1 MGCIHSHTDHRS
13 FIAFSSSSSI
23 SNPTATTTPSP
34 PPPPEKILP
43 SGSRSLNL
51 PSPIVVHHPALHRG
65 DSHHLVSLT
74 STSYGSPL
82 LLVDPI
88 SISPCESLLMDHRR
102 RSCLASGGAATPTTV
117 INAWDLMDGLDEPL
131 SSSPSPNSKKPLHLS
146 RSFTFHHRHS
156 SKPLWEPVS
165 EEPSKRPCVVLYTTS
180 LRGIRRTHED
190 CCSVR
195 AILKGLRVA
204 VDERDV
210 SMDSSFRH
218 ELQSLIGRNK
228 PFSLPQVFVKG
239 RCIGGAEEVRQLHE
253 AGELVKFL
261 EGVRRQ
267 DPCFICAGCGGVRFV
282 PCGVCSGSRK
292 VFDEEG
298 RMMRRCGDCNENGL
312 VRCSNCY
319 SM

>member
-1 MGCIHSHTDHRS
+1 MGCVQSHNDQSIVVSPYSIATD
-13 FIAFSSSSSI
+13 
-23 SNPTATTTPSP
+23 

-43 SGSRSLNL
+43 AVSRSLTL
-51 PSPIVVHHPALHRG
+51 PSPIVVHHPPLHRG

-74 STSYGSPL
+74 STSYRSPL
-82 LLVDPI
+82 LLLDPI
-88 SISPCESLLMDHRR
+88 SPEQTLEMDPRR
-102 RSCLASGGAATPTTV
+102 RSCLASGGGATPTAV
-117 INAWDLMDGLDEPL
+117 INAWDLMDGLDDAL
-131 SSSPSPNSKKPLHLS
+131 SSSPSPSPSPLSKKPLHLS

-156 SKPLWEPVS
+156 SKPLWEPFS
-165 EEPSKRPCVVLYTTS
+165 DEASKRPAVVLYTTS

-218 ELQSLIGRNK
+218 ELQSLLGKNK

-239 RCIGGAEEVRQLHE
+239 KCIGGAEEVRQLHE
-253 AGELVKFL
+253 AGELVRLL

-267 DPCFICAGCGGVRFV
+267 DPCFVCAGCGGVRFV
-282 PCGVCSGSRK
+282 PCGACSGSRK

-298 RMMRRCGDCNENGL
+298 RTMRRCGDCNENGL
-312 VRCSNCY
+312 VRCPNCY
-319 SM
+319 SL

>member
-1 MGCIHSHTDHRS
+1 MGCIHSHSDRS
-13 FIAFSSSSSI
+13 FIGFSPSSI
-23 SNPTATTTPSP
+23 TNATTTATP

-88 SISPCESLLMDHRR
+88 SPCESFRMDPRR

-131 SSSPSPNSKKPLHLS
+131 STSPSPNSKKPLHLS

-165 EEPSKRPCVVLYTTS
+165 DEPSKRPCVVLYTTS

-218 ELQSLIGRNK
+218 ELQSLIGMNK
-228 PFSLPQVFVKG
+228 PFSLPQAFVKG
-239 RCIGGAEEVRQLHE
+239 RCIGGAEDVRQLHE
-253 AGELVKFL
+253 AGELVKLL

-267 DPCFICAGCGGVRFV
+267 DPCFVCAGCGGVRFV

-312 VRCSNCY
+312 VRCPNCH
-319 SM
+319 SL